1 VIERLTKVK
10 SYLIVRVNY
19 FTIVKNSFVKK
30 RKFLKYV
37 ITQCTTLLL
46 WQEKLGM
53 FGLKS
58 HCQELR
64 NICKVRLRLHV
75 RPSNTLCGCTLEELF
90 KMMTEIGFVIGNVL
104 KVSSYLIV

>member
-1 VIERLTKVK
+1 MCNHPTLFVVVSDKNIFKMMLEIAFVIERLTKVK

-37 ITQCTTLLL
+37 ITQCITLLL

-58 HCQELR
+58 HC
-64 NICKVRLRLHV
+64 
-75 RPSNTLCGCTLEELF
+75 
-90 KMMTEIGFVIGNVL
+90 
-104 KVSSYLIV
+104 